1 MRANLHNL
9 GKLQKLVMN
18 YKLSNR
24 ELMLIKLLAAIGLIT
39 IFIYG
44 TSYLAS
50 EINKSKEYLF
60 IEVSKFNEKKQT
72 LSQIKAQETN
82 KKIILSM
89 EDFLIKLTDMSIQY
103 EQNDNE
109 IVIKG
114 LSSLD
119 ALQIITDI
127 ETNNADVKSFILNA
141 EEPPNIIFSINF
153 NGSNL
158 TSYFYSFLTFI

>member
-1 MRANLHNL
+1 
-9 GKLQKLVMN
+9 MN

-60 IEVSKFNEKKQT
+60 DEVNKFNEKKQT

-127 ETNNADVKSFILNA
+127 ETNNADIKSFILSA
-141 EEPPNIIFSINF
+141 EEPPNIILSINF
-153 NGSNL
+153 NG
-158 TSYFYSFLTFI
+158 

>member
-1 MRANLHNL
+1 
-9 GKLQKLVMN
+9 
-18 YKLSNR
+18 
-24 ELMLIKLLAAIGLIT
+24 MLIKLLAAIGLIS

-60 IEVSKFNEKKQT
+60 LEVNKFNEKKQT

-82 KKIILSM
+82 KKIILSLD
-89 EDFLIKLTDMSIQY
+89 DFLIKLTDMSIQY

-141 EEPPNIIFSINF
+141 EEPPNIILSINF
-153 NGSNL
+153 NG
-158 TSYFYSFLTFI
+158 

>member
-1 MRANLHNL
+1 
-9 GKLQKLVMN
+9 
-18 YKLSNR
+18 
-24 ELMLIKLLAAIGLIT
+24 MLIKLLAAIGLIT

-60 IEVSKFNEKKQT
+60 IEVNKFNEKKQT

-82 KKIILSM
+82 KKIILSL

-141 EEPPNIIFSINF
+141 EEPPNIILSINF
-153 NGSNL
+153 NG
-158 TSYFYSFLTFI
+158 

>member
-44 TSYLAS
+44 TSYLAN

-82 KKIILSM
+82 KKIILSL
-89 EDFLIKLTDMSIQY
+89 EDFLIQLTDMSIQY

-141 EEPPNIIFSINF
+141 EEPPNIILSINF
-153 NGSNL
+153 NG
-158 TSYFYSFLTFI
+158 

>member
-1 MRANLHNL
+1 
-9 GKLQKLVMN
+9 MN

-39 IFIYG
+39 IFIYS

-60 IEVSKFNEKKQT
+60 LEVNKFNEKKQT

-82 KKIILSM
+82 KKIILSL
-89 EDFLIKLTDMSIQY
+89 EDFLIQLTDMSIQY

-141 EEPPNIIFSINF
+141 EQPPNIILSINF
-153 NGSNL
+153 NG
-158 TSYFYSFLTFI
+158 

>member
-1 MRANLHNL
+1 MRADLHNL

-44 TSYLAS
+44 TSYLAT
-50 EINKSKEYLF
+50 EINKSKENLF
-60 IEVSKFNEKKQT
+60 IEVNKFNEKKQT

-127 ETNNADVKSFILNA
+127 ETNNADINSFIFNA
-141 EEPPNIIFSINF
+141 EEPPNIILSINF
-153 NGSNL
+153 NG
-158 TSYFYSFLTFI
+158 

>member
-60 IEVSKFNEKKQT
+60 IEVNKFNEKKQT

-82 KKIILSM
+82 KKIILSLD
-89 EDFLIKLTDMSIQY
+89 DFLIKLTDMSIQY

-141 EEPPNIIFSINF
+141 EQPPNIILSINF
-153 NGSNL
+153 NG
-158 TSYFYSFLTFI
+158 

>member
-1 MRANLHNL
+1 
-9 GKLQKLVMN
+9 MN

-24 ELMLIKLLAAIGLIT
+24 ELMLIKLLAAIGLTT

-60 IEVSKFNEKKQT
+60 IEVNKFNEKKQT

-82 KKIILSM
+82 KKIILSL
-89 EDFLIKLTDMSIQY
+89 EDFLIQLTEMNIQY

-127 ETNNADVKSFILNA
+127 ETNNADINSFVLNA
-141 EEPPNIIFSINF
+141 EEPPNIILSINF
-153 NGSNL
+153 NG
-158 TSYFYSFLTFI
+158 

>member
-60 IEVSKFNEKKQT
+60 IEVNKFNEKKQT

-82 KKIILSM
+82 KKIILSLD
-89 EDFLIKLTDMSIQY
+89 DFLIKLTDMSIQY

-127 ETNNADVKSFILNA
+127 ETNNADVKIFILNA
-141 EEPPNIIFSINF
+141 EEPPNIILSINF
-153 NGSNL
+153 NG
-158 TSYFYSFLTFI
+158 

>member
-1 MRANLHNL
+1 
-9 GKLQKLVMN
+9 MN

-60 IEVSKFNEKKQT
+60 IEVNKFNEKKQT

-141 EEPPNIIFSINF
+141 EEPPNIILSINF
-153 NGSNL
+153 NG
-158 TSYFYSFLTFI
+158 

>member
-1 MRANLHNL
+1 
-9 GKLQKLVMN
+9 MN

-50 EINKSKEYLF
+50 AINKSKEYLF
-60 IEVSKFNEKKQT
+60 IEVNKFNEKKQT

-82 KKIILSM
+82 KKIILSLD
-89 EDFLIKLTDMSIQY
+89 DFLIKLTDMSIQY

-141 EEPPNIIFSINF
+141 EEPPNIILSINF
-153 NGSNL
+153 NG
-158 TSYFYSFLTFI
+158 

>member
-1 MRANLHNL
+1 
-9 GKLQKLVMN
+9 MN

-60 IEVSKFNEKKQT
+60 IEVNKFNEKKQT

-82 KKIILSM
+82 KKIILSL

-141 EEPPNIIFSINF
+141 EEPPNIILSINF
-153 NGSNL
+153 NG
-158 TSYFYSFLTFI
+158 

>member
-1 MRANLHNL
+1 
-9 GKLQKLVMN
+9 MN

-24 ELMLIKLLAAIGLIT
+24 ELILIKLLAAIGLIT

-44 TSYLAS
+44 TSYLAT

-60 IEVSKFNEKKQT
+60 IEVNKFNEKKQT
-72 LSQIKAQETN
+72 LSQIKSQETN
-82 KKIILSM
+82 KKFILSLQ
-89 EDFLIKLTDMSIQY
+89 DFLIKLTDMDIQY

-109 IVIKG
+109 ITITG

-127 ETNNADVKSFILNA
+127 ETNNADINSFILNA
-141 EEPPNIIFSINF
+141 EESSNIRLSINF
-153 NGSNL
+153 NG
-158 TSYFYSFLTFI
+158 

>member
-24 ELMLIKLLAAIGLIT
+24 ELILIKLLAAIGLIT

-60 IEVSKFNEKKQT
+60 IEVNKFNEKKQT

-82 KKIILSM
+82 KKVILSLD
-89 EDFLIKLTDMSIQY
+89 DFLIKLTDMSIQN

-141 EEPPNIIFSINF
+141 EEPPNIILSINF
-153 NGSNL
+153 NG
-158 TSYFYSFLTFI
+158 

>member
-1 MRANLHNL
+1 
-9 GKLQKLVMN
+9 MN

-24 ELMLIKLLAAIGLIT
+24 ELMLIKLLAAIGLIP

-44 TSYLAS
+44 TSYLTS
-50 EINKSKEYLF
+50 EVNKSKEYLF
-60 IEVSKFNEKKQT
+60 IEVNKFNEKKQT

-82 KKIILSM
+82 KKIILSLD
-89 EDFLIKLTDMSIQY
+89 DFLIKLTDMSIQY

-141 EEPPNIIFSINF
+141 EEPPNIILSINF
-153 NGSNL
+153 NG
-158 TSYFYSFLTFI
+158 

>member
-1 MRANLHNL
+1 MKANLHNL

-24 ELMLIKLLAAIGLIT
+24 ELMLIKLLAAIGLIS

-60 IEVSKFNEKKQT
+60 LEVNKFNEKKQT

-141 EEPPNIIFSINF
+141 EEPPNIILSINF
-153 NGSNL
+153 NG
-158 TSYFYSFLTFI
+158 

>member
-60 IEVSKFNEKKQT
+60 LEVNKFNEKKQT

-82 KKIILSM
+82 KKIILSLD
-89 EDFLIKLTDMSIQY
+89 DFLIKLTDMSIQY

-119 ALQIITDI
+119 ALQIINDI

-141 EEPPNIIFSINF
+141 EQPPNIILSINF
-153 NGSNL
+153 NG
-158 TSYFYSFLTFI
+158 

>member
-1 MRANLHNL
+1 MLRAGLHNL

-24 ELMLIKLLAAIGLIT
+24 ELLLIKLLAAIGLIT

-50 EINKSKEYLF
+50 EITKSKEYLF
-60 IEVSKFNEKKQT
+60 LEVNKFNEKKQT

-82 KKIILSM
+82 KKIILSLD
-89 EDFLIKLTDMSIQY
+89 DFLIKLTDMSIQY

-141 EEPPNIIFSINF
+141 EEPPNIILSINF
-153 NGSNL
+153 NG
-158 TSYFYSFLTFI
+158 

>member
-1 MRANLHNL
+1 
-9 GKLQKLVMN
+9 MN

-44 TSYLAS
+44 TSYLTS
-50 EINKSKEYLF
+50 EVNKSKEYLF
-60 IEVSKFNEKKQT
+60 IEVNKFNEKKQT

-89 EDFLIKLTDMSIQY
+89 DDFLIKLTDMSIQY

-141 EEPPNIIFSINF
+141 EEPPNIILSINF
-153 NGSNL
+153 NG
-158 TSYFYSFLTFI
+158 

>member
-1 MRANLHNL
+1 
-9 GKLQKLVMN
+9 MN

-44 TSYLAS
+44 TSYLS
-50 EINKSKEYLF
+50 TEINKSKEYLF
-60 IEVSKFNEKKQT
+60 IEVNKFNEKKQT

-82 KKIILSM
+82 KKVILSLD
-89 EDFLIKLTDMSIQY
+89 DFLIKLTDMSIQY

-141 EEPPNIIFSINF
+141 EEPPNIILSINF
-153 NGSNL
+153 NG
-158 TSYFYSFLTFI
+158 

>member
-1 MRANLHNL
+1 
-9 GKLQKLVMN
+9 MN

-60 IEVSKFNEKKQT
+60 IEVNKFNEKKQT

-82 KKIILSM
+82 KKIILSLD
-89 EDFLIKLTDMSIQY
+89 DFLIKLTDMGIQY

-127 ETNNADVKSFILNA
+127 ESNNADVKSFILNA
-141 EEPPNIIFSINF
+141 EEPPNIILSINF
-153 NGSNL
+153 NG
-158 TSYFYSFLTFI
+158 

>member
-1 MRANLHNL
+1 
-9 GKLQKLVMN
+9 MN

-44 TSYLAS
+44 TSYLTS
-50 EINKSKEYLF
+50 EVNKSKEYLF
-60 IEVSKFNEKKQT
+60 IEVNKFNEKKQT

-141 EEPPNIIFSINF
+141 EEPPNIILSINF
-153 NGSNL
+153 NG
-158 TSYFYSFLTFI
+158 

>member
-1 MRANLHNL
+1 
-9 GKLQKLVMN
+9 MN

-60 IEVSKFNEKKQT
+60 IEVNKFNEKKQT

-82 KKIILSM
+82 KKIILSL
-89 EDFLIKLTDMSIQY
+89 EDFLIQLTDMSIQY

-141 EEPPNIIFSINF
+141 EEPPNIILSINF
-153 NGSNL
+153 NG
-158 TSYFYSFLTFI
+158 

>member
-1 MRANLHNL
+1 
-9 GKLQKLVMN
+9 MN

-127 ETNNADVKSFILNA
+127 ETNNADINSFIFTDKRDDHL
-141 EEPPNIIFSINF
+141 
-153 NGSNL
+153 
-158 TSYFYSFLTFI
+158 

>member
-1 MRANLHNL
+1 MRANLNNL

-24 ELMLIKLLAAIGLIT
+24 ELILIKLLAAIGLIT

-44 TSYLAS
+44 TSYLTS
-50 EINKSKEYLF
+50 EVNKSKEYLF
-60 IEVSKFNEKKQT
+60 IEVNKFNEKKQT

-82 KKIILSM
+82 KKIILSLD
-89 EDFLIKLTDMSIQY
+89 DFLIKLTDMSIQY

-141 EEPPNIIFSINF
+141 EEPPNIILSLNF
-153 NGSNL
+153 NG
-158 TSYFYSFLTFI
+158 

>member
-1 MRANLHNL
+1 
-9 GKLQKLVMN
+9 MN

-39 IFIYG
+39 IFIYS

-60 IEVSKFNEKKQT
+60 LEVNKFNEKKQT

-82 KKIILSM
+82 KKIILSLD
-89 EDFLIKLTDMSIQY
+89 DFLIKLTDMSIQY

-109 IVIKG
+109 IIIKG

-119 ALQIITDI
+119 ALQIINLYSWLIDY
-127 ETNNADVKSFILNA
+127 KSNEIYFKLFFVNCITL
-141 EEPPNIIFSINF
+141 NF
-153 NGSNL
+153 NIGIACNC
-158 TSYFYSFLTFI
+158 TIN

>member
-1 MRANLHNL
+1 MSWISLRANLHNL

-60 IEVSKFNEKKQT
+60 IEVNKFNEKKQT

-82 KKIILSM
+82 KKIILSL
-89 EDFLIKLTDMSIQY
+89 EDFLIQLTDMSIQY

-141 EEPPNIIFSINF
+141 EEPPNIILSINF
-153 NGSNL
+153 NG
-158 TSYFYSFLTFI
+158 

>member
-44 TSYLAS
+44 TSYLAT
-50 EINKSKEYLF
+50 EINKSKENLF
-60 IEVSKFNEKKQT
+60 IEVNKFNEKKQT

-82 KKIILSM
+82 KKVILSLD
-89 EDFLIKLTDMSIQY
+89 DFLIKLTDMSIQY

-141 EEPPNIIFSINF
+141 EEPPNIILSINF
-153 NGSNL
+153 NG
-158 TSYFYSFLTFI
+158 

>member
-39 IFIYG
+39 IFIYS

-60 IEVSKFNEKKQT
+60 LEVNKFNEKKQT

-82 KKIILSM
+82 KKIILSL

-141 EEPPNIIFSINF
+141 EQPPNIILSINF
-153 NGSNL
+153 NG
-158 TSYFYSFLTFI
+158 

>member
-1 MRANLHNL
+1 LRANLHNL

-60 IEVSKFNEKKQT
+60 IEVNKFNEKKQT

-82 KKIILSM
+82 KKIILSLD
-89 EDFLIKLTDMSIQY
+89 DFLIKLTDMSIQY

-109 IVIKG
+109 IIIKG

-141 EEPPNIIFSINF
+141 EQPPNIILSINF
-153 NGSNL
+153 NG
-158 TSYFYSFLTFI
+158 

>member
-1 MRANLHNL
+1 
-9 GKLQKLVMN
+9 MN

-60 IEVSKFNEKKQT
+60 IEVNKFNEKKQT

-89 EDFLIKLTDMSIQY
+89 EDFLTKLTDMSIQY

-141 EEPPNIIFSINF
+141 EKPPNIILSINF
-153 NGSNL
+153 NG
-158 TSYFYSFLTFI
+158 

>member
-1 MRANLHNL
+1 
-9 GKLQKLVMN
+9 MN

-50 EINKSKEYLF
+50 ELNKSKEYLF
-60 IEVSKFNEKKQT
+60 IEVNKFNEKKQT

-127 ETNNADVKSFILNA
+127 ETNNADINSFVLNA
-141 EEPPNIIFSINF
+141 EEPPNIILSINF
-153 NGSNL
+153 NG
-158 TSYFYSFLTFI
+158 

>member
-1 MRANLHNL
+1 
-9 GKLQKLVMN
+9 
-18 YKLSNR
+18 
-24 ELMLIKLLAAIGLIT
+24 MLIKLLAAIGLIT

-44 TSYLAS
+44 TSYLAT

-60 IEVSKFNEKKQT
+60 LEVNKFNEKKQT

-82 KKIILSM
+82 KKVILSLD
-89 EDFLIKLTDMSIQY
+89 DFLIKLTDMSIQY

-141 EEPPNIIFSINF
+141 EQPPNIILSINF
-153 NGSNL
+153 NG
-158 TSYFYSFLTFI
+158 

>member
-1 MRANLHNL
+1 
-9 GKLQKLVMN
+9 MN

-60 IEVSKFNEKKQT
+60 IEVNKFNEKKQT

-82 KKIILSM
+82 KKIILSL
-89 EDFLIKLTDMSIQY
+89 EDFLTKLTDMSIQY

-141 EEPPNIIFSINF
+141 EEPPNIILSINF
-153 NGSNL
+153 NG
-158 TSYFYSFLTFI
+158 

>member
-1 MRANLHNL
+1 
-9 GKLQKLVMN
+9 MN

-60 IEVSKFNEKKQT
+60 IEVNKFNEKKQT

-82 KKIILSM
+82 KKIILSL

-141 EEPPNIIFSINF
+141 EEPPNIILSIYF
-153 NGSNL
+153 NG
-158 TSYFYSFLTFI
+158 

>member
-44 TSYLAS
+44 TSYVAS

-60 IEVSKFNEKKQT
+60 IEVNKFNEKKQT

-82 KKIILSM
+82 KKIILSL

-103 EQNDNE
+103 EQNDNQ

-127 ETNNADVKSFILNA
+127 ETNNADIKSFILNA
-141 EEPPNIIFSINF
+141 EEPPNIILIINF
-153 NGSNL
+153 NG
-158 TSYFYSFLTFI
+158 

>member
-24 ELMLIKLLAAIGLIT
+24 ELILIKLLAAIGLIT

-60 IEVSKFNEKKQT
+60 IEVNKFNEKKQT

-82 KKIILSM
+82 KKIILSLD
-89 EDFLIKLTDMSIQY
+89 DFLIKLTDMSIQY

-141 EEPPNIIFSINF
+141 EEPPNIILSINF
-153 NGSNL
+153 NG
-158 TSYFYSFLTFI
+158 

>member
-1 MRANLHNL
+1 
-9 GKLQKLVMN
+9 MN

-44 TSYLAS
+44 TSYLTS
-50 EINKSKEYLF
+50 EVNKSKEYLF
-60 IEVSKFNEKKQT
+60 IEVNKFNEKKQT

-82 KKIILSM
+82 KKVILSLD
-89 EDFLIKLTDMSIQY
+89 DFLIKLTDMSIQY

-141 EEPPNIIFSINF
+141 EEHPNIILSINF
-153 NGSNL
+153 NG
-158 TSYFYSFLTFI
+158 